1 MKSIVIRLMLVL
13 AALAVVP
20 NALAAD
26 TSGGNIF
33 VDAGVGRIFGKP
45 LGSASGDSTGSQS
58 GWGADGGYLWKLD
71 DQRAFGLE
79 LGYMHFGE
87 VANEYDNS
95 GRTQLSASA
104 MSLGANF
111 QYLFGDDRAW
121 VFQAHGGWTSVKFDN
136 ELDSFVDYSSG
147 AGSQRQSGIYFGLGI
162 GRMLTQDFG
171 VLLAYRNYT
180 TGYVSG
186 TGRSLDLNW
195 IGLVAEY
202 QF

>member
-1 MKSIVIRLMLVL
+1 MKGIFRLVL
-13 AALAVVP
+13 ALAALTIVP

-26 TSGGNIF
+26 AAGGNIF
-33 VDAGVGRIFGKP
+33 VDAGVGGIVGKP
-45 LGSASGDSTGSQS
+45 LGSASSNTTGSQLS
-58 GWGADGGYLWKLD
+58 WGADGGYRWRFD
-71 DQRAFGLE
+71 DQRSLGFE

-87 VANEYDNS
+87 VADESDNF
-95 GRTQLSASA
+95 GRSQISASA

-136 ELDSFVDYSSG
+136 DFNSFFYPSG
-147 AGSQRQSGIYFGLGI
+147 AESSRQSGIYFGLGI
-162 GRMLTQDFG
+162 GHKLTQDFS
-171 VLLAYRNYT
+171 VLLSYKNYST
-180 TGYVSG
+180 SYVSG